1 MKHNIFECCRL
12 IDLDILMKSVHSQI
26 ETFFIKFSS
35 IILVVIDSIDYN
47 TRENLRKNKWSY
59 PKITGNIIANKL

>member
-1 MKHNIFECCRL
+1 MEHNIFECCRL

-26 ETFFIKFSS
+26 HFSS